1 MESQEI
7 YNQVIGRYGSIVK
20 SSTGHY
26 EQTEAKAFG
35 YTEQE
40 LAGIPEGA
48 NLGLSCG
55 NPTAIARLRVSMID
69 KANVNK
75 YCVDVSNVEFIKS
88 PVTSIPAPGN
98 TADCIISN
106 CVINVVPAGDKQL
119 AFNKMFRLLK
129 PGGRVAI
136 SDILARKE
144 LTDEMKKDMAL
155 YVGCIAGASQVSE
168 YDSFL
173 RNAGFEDILIV
184 DSNHDLNVYWSAA
197 DGEPPYP
204 KHGSYTEQESCPQ
217 DQPSLMADEASR
229 LAYQLDIT
237 DFNEWAGSFQVYAV
251 KPVAS

>member
-1 MESQEI
+1 
-7 YNQVIGRYGSIVK
+7 
-20 SSTGHY
+20 
-26 EQTEAKAFG
+26 
-35 YTEQE
+35 
-40 LAGIPEGA
+40 
-48 NLGLSCG
+48 
-55 NPTAIARLRVSMID
+55 MID

-88 PVTSIPAPGN
+88 PVASIPAPGN

-106 CVINVVPAGDKQL
+106 CVINVVPAGDEQL

-155 YVGCIAGASQVSE
+155 YVGCIAEASQVSE

-173 RNAGFEDILIV
+173 RNAGFEGILIV

-197 DGEPPYP
+197 DGEPP
-204 KHGSYTEQESCPQ
+204 C
-217 DQPSLMADEASR
+217 
-229 LAYQLDIT
+229 
-237 DFNEWAGSFQVYAV
+237 
-251 KPVAS
+251 

>member
-40 LAGIPEGA
+40 LAGLPEGA

-55 NPTAIARLRVSMID
+55 NPTAITRLREM
-69 KANVNK
+69 
-75 YCVDVSNVEFIKS
+75 C
-88 PVTSIPAPGN
+88 
-98 TADCIISN
+98 
-106 CVINVVPAGDKQL
+106 
-119 AFNKMFRLLK
+119 
-129 PGGRVAI
+129 GRVAI

-168 YDSFL
+168 YNSFL
-173 RNAGFEDILIV
+173 RNSGFEDILIV

-197 DGEPPYP
+197 DGEPPCCGVDTSKTQGELLYCCSQDL

-229 LAYQLDIT
+229 LAYQLGIT

-251 KPVAS
+251 KPVTS